1 LVRELPLRG
10 RRLLAPSVGLV
21 APALDVLARLGEQLP
36 DVT

>member
-1 LVRELPLRG
+1 LRG